1 VSDEQLEI
9 QELELKLA
17 LQRRKMALEMANL
30 IEFEDTEFLAFELVN
45 KDTRIALT
53 LKREL
58 EAWLHERGIDDTD

>member
-9 QELELKLA
+9 RELELKLA

-45 KDTRIALT
+45 KDTRIALA

-58 EAWLHERGIDDTD
+58 ELWLHERGIDDAN

>member
-1 VSDEQLEI
+1 
-9 QELELKLA
+9 
-17 LQRRKMALEMANL
+17 MALEMANL

-45 KDTRIALT
+45 KDTRIALA

>member
-1 VSDEQLEI
+1 MSDEQLEI

>member
-1 VSDEQLEI
+1 MSDEQLEI
-9 QELELKLA
+9 RELELKLA

-45 KDTRIALT
+45 KDTRIALA

-58 EAWLHERGIDDTD
+58 ELWLHERGIDDAN